1 MPKGKIKRDDLIK
14 EFMNLDADGDG
25 DISIEELGNVL
36 RSMKDRLKVTEEEIQ
51 EVLKVVDK
59 DGDGSINLKEFHD
72 SMKDPKGRKMIRR
85 ALVHRSKAR
94 KKFDKFDKDGSGYVT
109 IDELLEIFDEFEEGT
124 VSHKQFEELLSD
136 CIKDEEGKIDYEE
149 FLATCLQTE

>member
-85 ALVHRSKAR
+85 ALVHRSVSGRPPVGVQEAAVR
-94 KKFDKFDKDGSGYVT
+94 ALQPGAQKFG
-109 IDELLEIFDEFEEGT
+109 
-124 VSHKQFEELLSD
+124 
-136 CIKDEEGKIDYEE
+136 
-149 FLATCLQTE
+149 